1 LHSRSAISVSKN
13 SFHSAKSSLRWPLPR
28 TSSSRIR
35 VYLLCEFALQRK
47 VRPLFC
53 LKPKSTQ
60 KYLRYRFSLREER
73 LGFAKSGNG
82 IAQTVHN
89 ALLAEYDHGIEERRR
104 NRLPNDC
111 HARRINQQA
120 GFYAA
125 RFGNRTRRVV
135 ASVVVPFAERFQ
147 RIREFRE
154 EFRRFRIFPEFGD
167 GRGIAW
173 EIVAEK
179 GARPRR
185 KIRQQPDA
193 RPQ

>member
-60 KYLRYRFSLREER
+60 KNLRYRFSLREER

-89 ALLAEYDHGIEERRR
+89 ALLAEYDHGIEERRGDS
-104 NRLPNDC
+104 LAHDG
-111 HARRINQQA
+111 HARRINKQPGLDSA
-120 GFYAA
+120 SFGDRA
-125 RFGNRTRRVV
+125 RCVI
-135 ASVVVPFAERFQ
+135 ASAVVPLAERVQ
-147 RIREFRE
+147 RIREF
-154 EFRRFRIFPEFGD
+154 
-167 GRGIAW
+167 
-173 EIVAEK
+173 
-179 GARPRR
+179 
-185 KIRQQPDA
+185 
-193 RPQ
+193 